1 MAVVRELARFRYG
14 LRKFLHFSEKTARQ
28 FGVTPQQH
36 QLMLGVAG
44 FNGRGNA
51 SITEL
56 AEFLQERH
64 HSVVELIERAA
75 QNGLVSRE
83 QDALDRRVV
92 IISLTPLGAETL
104 AKLSALH
111 QEEIAKFR
119 AGILN
124 LSEAMPDL
132 EHRRTERR
140 T

>member
-56 AEFLQERH
+56 AEFLQ
-64 HSVVELIERAA
+64 V
-75 QNGLVSRE
+75 
-83 QDALDRRVV
+83 
-92 IISLTPLGAETL
+92 
-104 AKLSALH
+104 
-111 QEEIAKFR
+111 
-119 AGILN
+119 
-124 LSEAMPDL
+124 
-132 EHRRTERR
+132 HR
-140 T
+140 